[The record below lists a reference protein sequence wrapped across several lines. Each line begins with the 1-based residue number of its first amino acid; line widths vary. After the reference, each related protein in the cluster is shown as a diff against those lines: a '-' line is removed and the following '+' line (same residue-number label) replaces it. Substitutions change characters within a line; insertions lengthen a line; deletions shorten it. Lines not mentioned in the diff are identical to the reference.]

1 MDNLDQLNFS
11 VDLNRSQVDEAES
24 FQLERVGG
32 SLSSLLLSRR
42 PFFLIILIKPLSS
55 SSIVR

>member
-1 MDNLDQLNFS
+1 MDNLDQLDFS

>member
-1 MDNLDQLNFS
+1 MDNPDQLDFS